1 MKGQDVASWLDY
13 KYQGDIDDIDYKE
26 VFSKNLRR
34 EKRYDYALER
44 EWNNLYPYEEN

>member
-26 VFSKNLRR
+26 VFSKALRS

>member
-1 MKGQDVASWLDY
+1 MKGQDVTSWLDY

-26 VFSKNLRR
+26 VFSKVLRA

-44 EWNNLYPYEEN
+44 EWNNLYPYED